1 MKIFRS
7 WSRPGKRLGAGIRK
21 LNLQQGQKN
30 EIDSS
35 QQQYYELDDY
45 GDLDSPVKTFLQR
58 IYGVDKVDAYGRLL
72 WKDFMAEGEIWNGNA
87 DNGENHP
94 SLFTYGEVLPESVPS
109 LMEKLDIVSTFL
121 ELKNLIFVLV
131 FVRRQL
137 QRPMIVRKTPERLL
151 ATTPMAR
158 TLEFRKGDIADLVHV
173 TQAMNPAIVLFNVC
187 HNPELLLHFKSFFQA
202 LKSGTRIVTY
212 ENLFTLWRDEI
223 EENPPFEAINIGDR
237 FFTTWERNEGHDFY
251 MWRKL

>member
-1 MKIFRS
+1 
-7 WSRPGKRLGAGIRK
+7 
-21 LNLQQGQKN
+21 
-30 EIDSS
+30 
-35 QQQYYELDDY
+35 
-45 GDLDSPVKTFLQR
+45 
-58 IYGVDKVDAYGRLL
+58 
-72 WKDFMAEGEIWNGNA
+72 
-87 DNGENHP
+87 
-94 SLFTYGEVLPESVPS
+94 
-109 LMEKLDIVSTFL
+109 MEKLDIMNCSVVFEVGCGRGRMATQIFQSYPHIKYVLGVEKSDFRFGLCEEAASKLHLSFL
-121 ELKNLIFVLV
+121 EK
-131 FVRRQL
+131 RPGESEAEG
-137 QRPMIVRKTPERLL
+137 PMIVRKTPERLL

-212 ENLFTLWRDEI
+212 ENLFTLWRDGI